1 MIRMALRPLPALA
14 LLVLLPIASA
24 QTPAG
29 TPDAPPQPGLTAAQT
44 APLNPALPTIFIVGD
59 STARNKE
66 DLGWGDH
73 LAHYFATD
81 RVNIANRAR
90 AGRSSRTFINE
101 GAWNSVLKEMK
112 PGDYL
117 LLQMGHNDGGDLGGA
132 KPRGTL
138 KGIGDESK
146 DVIQQ
151 DGHTETVHTYGWYLR
166 TYIAE
171 ARAKGVTPILLSITV
186 RNIWKDGH
194 IERDMGYT
202 GFIRQVAT
210 AEKVE
215 YIDMG
220 TIAADTFEGLGEQ
233 KTALLFPIDHTHT
246 SSEGAE
252 LNAHAVIVALR
263 KDNSPVIQYLKPDS
277 R

>member
-1 MIRMALRPLPALA
+1 MQ
-14 LLVLLPIASA
+14 A
-24 QTPAG
+24 QAPG

-73 LAHYFATD
+73 FAHYFDTA
-81 RVNIANRAR
+81 RVNVANRAR

-101 GAWNSVLKEMK
+101 GAWASVLQEMK

-138 KGIGDESK
+138 KGIGEESK
-146 DVIQQ
+146 DVVQQ

-166 TYIAE
+166 KYIAD
-171 ARAKGVTPILLSITV
+171 ARTKGVTPILLSITV

-202 GFIRQVAT
+202 GFIQQVAT

-215 YIDMG
+215 YVDMG
-220 TIAADTFEGLGEQ
+220 TIAADTFEGLGQE

-246 SSEGAE
+246 SPEGAE
-252 LNAHAVIVALR
+252 WNARAVVTALR
-263 KDNSPVIQYLKPDS
+263 KDHSPVVKYLKDS
-277 R
+277 EK